1 MAKIRVQDVANELN
15 IPVQTVIK
23 KLEELSIYVGAGAGA
38 TTLKPEEYYQVKVL
52 ITTGKKVKVVRK
64 KKTADPAKEAEGA
77 AKTETKE
84 AAGKEK
90 PETAPVKSEAPKAE
104 AKTEVKAEAK
114 PETVK
119 TPVEKQ
125 PETAP
130 VKAEAPKA
138 ETKTAPKAEAKPE
151 EKAEAKPENKPEAA
165 KAPAEKQPET
175 APVKAEAPKAEVKVE
190 TKTEPKAEAKEEVPA
205 AKPAEEKTE
214 KEAEKPAAPVD
225 KEALIE
231 SKLDAAMQAA
241 IAVGLTPAGAGKPA
255 VSRNVPT
262 KREVKAPVKREMPKT
277 QGQTGKTGGKT
288 DQAKNTRGDRT
299 GKGQGDRP
307 QGRGQGQSQDGRR
320 EDFRGDRTRT
330 NDRPQQDRRQGQ
342 GQLGKDRKEGERMQD
357 GRSRLSGNR
366 QGAKDMQ
373 GAGGKDAPVQTR
385 KPAQNRRSDA
395 KRPAGGDYYDMGLSA
410 PSKNPENQNQRKSGE
425 QDKRRQGNK
434 QKATGSEDYKNK
446 KNKLMQEASYLD
458 DDRLARHKKKPVKHA
473 GSSQHEEEEE
483 IKIVQLPE
491 SMTVKELAD
500 ALHKPIN
507 VVIKSLMLK
516 GIMAGLNQIID
527 YETAE
532 GIATEMDI
540 LVEHQVEED
549 IFAKYAEVED
559 VEEDLKPRSPVVV
572 VMGHVDH
579 GKTSLLDAIRNT
591 NVTARE
597 AGGITQHIGA
607 SVVTINGQKITFL
620 DTPGH
625 EAFTAMRMRG
635 AQVTDIAILVVAA
648 DDGVMPQTIE
658 AINHA
663 KAAGVQIIVAINK
676 MDKYGANPDRVKQ
689 ELTEYGLIAEDWGG
703 STICVP
709 VSALKHEGIDTL
721 LEMVLLV
728 ADMQELKANPD
739 RLAVGT
745 VIESQLDKGRGAV
758 ATVLVQK
765 GTLHVGDPVV
775 AGSAF
780 GRVKAMTDDK
790 GRRIKEAGPSVP
802 VEITGLNEVPTAGD
816 TFYMTDSDRE
826 ARMLAEKVA
835 ARERVKLI
843 EGNKKVNL
851 NDLFGDIQS
860 GEVKELNILVKADVQ
875 GSVEAVKQSL
885 EKLSN
890 DEVQVKVIHGAVG
903 GVNESDIMLASAAN
917 AIIIGF
923 NVRPDATA
931 KTAAEEQKVDIRL
944 YRVIYNAIDDITAA
958 MKGMLAPKFEEVI
971 QGHAAVRQIFH
982 ASGIGT
988 IAGSYVTDGKIIR
1001 GTQVR
1006 LVRDGIVVYEGQMA
1020 SLRRFKD
1027 DVREVATGYECGIM
1041 LEKFNDVKEGDV
1053 IEAFSM
1059 EEIKRE

>member
-52 ITTGKKVKVVRK
+52 ITTGKKVKVVKK
-64 KKTADPAKEAEGA
+64 KKTADSAKAAGAEEAKSQETAKAAAPSESEKPAETKKEAAAEAPAKTEDVKPVKEVKSEEKQPAKEE
-77 AKTETKE
+77 
-84 AAGKEK
+84 
-90 PETAPVKSEAPKAE
+90 APVADAKQEEKAAPKAE
-104 AKTEVKAEAK
+104 KAEKAEAVKAEPEKTPEVKTEAKPEVKPEVKAEVK
-114 PETVK
+114 PEVK
-119 TPVEKQ
+119 
-125 PETAP
+125 PEA
-130 VKAEAPKA
+130 KAEAAEPK
-138 ETKTAPKAEAKPE
+138 KE
-151 EKAEAKPENKPEAA
+151 EKPTEA
-165 KAPAEKQPET
+165 
-175 APVKAEAPKAEVKVE
+175 
-190 TKTEPKAEAKEEVPA
+190 
-205 AKPAEEKTE
+205 E
-214 KEAEKPAAPVD
+214 KEAV
-225 KEALIE
+225 IE

-241 IAVGLTPAGAGKPA
+241 IAVGLTPAGAGKTVA
-255 VSRNVPT
+255 KNVPT
-262 KREVKAPVKREMPKT
+262 KREVKAPVKREQPKT
-277 QGQTGKTGGKT
+277 QGQNGKPG
-288 DQAKNTRGDRT
+288 ARGEA
-299 GKGQGDRP
+299 GKGPRQDRNGRPQNSDRP
-307 QGRGQGQSQDGRR
+307 QGRRDAQGQDGRSG
-320 EDFRGDRTRT
+320 EFRSDRSRT
-330 NDRPQQDRRQGQ
+330 NDRGMQDHRQGQ
-342 GQLGKDRKEGERMQD
+342 FGKDRKEGERSQE

-366 QGAKDMQ
+366 QGNAAMQ
-373 GAGGKDAPVQTR
+373 GAAGKDEPVQTR
-385 KPAQNRRSDA
+385 RPAPRRNDA

-410 PSKNPENQNQRKSGE
+410 PSKNADSQKDRKSQE
-425 QDKRRQGNK
+425 QDKRRQNNK

-446 KNKLMQEASYLD
+446 KSKLMQEASYLD

-527 YETAE
+527 YDTAE

-559 VEEDLKPRSPVVV
+559 AEEDLQPRSPVVV

-728 ADMQELKANPD
+728 ADMQELKANPN

-775 AGSAF
+775 AGSAY

-816 TFYMTDSDRE
+816 TFYMTESDRE
-826 ARMLAEKVA
+826 ARLLAEKVA

-860 GEVKELNILVKADVQ
+860 GEVKDLNILVKADVQ

-890 DEVQVKVIHGAVG
+890 DQVNVKVIHGAVG

-923 NVRPDATA
+923 NVRPDAMA
-931 KTAAEEQKVDIRL
+931 KAAAEEQKVDIRL

-958 MKGMLAPKFEEVI
+958 MKGMLAPEFEEVVS
-971 QGHAAVRQIFH
+971 GHATVRQIFH
-982 ASGIGT
+982 ASGVGT
-988 IAGSYVTDGKIIR
+988 IAGSYVTDGKIVR
-1001 GTQVR
+1001 GSQVR
-1006 LVRDGIVVYEGQMA
+1006 LVRDGIVVFEGQMA

-1027 DVREVATGYECGIM
+1027 DVKEVATGYECGIM